1 MMMMMMI
8 VALLDKLAVLQYI
21 LSIKQS
27 IHITTL
33 LVYGE
38 DELRRRLVAPGYDSW
53 VKFEIRIEKKSLQL
67 QRICQEAYQRFDKIL
82 NGHGIGLH
90 DGNDFLWMTDLG
102 GLILGAMVEK
112 KVRSDVIQ
120 DVNLT
125 WNSQSMDNMNH
136 FYMDDFRVW
145 CLFW

>member
-1 MMMMMMI
+1 M
-8 VALLDKLAVLQYI
+8 
-21 LSIKQS
+21 
-27 IHITTL
+27 
-33 LVYGE
+33 
-38 DELRRRLVAPGYDSW
+38 
-53 VKFEIRIEKKSLQL
+53 KFEIRIEKKSLQL

-136 FYMDDFRVW
+136 FYMDDFRV
-145 CLFW
+145 

>member
-1 MMMMMMI
+1 M
-8 VALLDKLAVLQYI
+8 
-21 LSIKQS
+21 
-27 IHITTL
+27 
-33 LVYGE
+33 
-38 DELRRRLVAPGYDSW
+38 
-53 VKFEIRIEKKSLQL
+53 KFETRIQKSLQL

-102 GLILGAMVEK
+102 GLRLGAMVEK

-136 FYMDDFRVW
+136 FYMDDFRV
-145 CLFW
+145 